1 MNHKRAIL
9 LIALVISVL
18 LVHQNVRF
26 LFLNSATALDVAAY
40 LLEEFVPSKTRH
52 TSSKAGMAACLMV
65 RDDNLL
71 LPEWIAYHFTTL
83 PLNDLVV
90 AADLGS
96 TQDVSL
102 ITKKYESLLNIT
114 VWNAS
119 DFVLRFGEIPVP
131 LNDTNHHYLH
141 RQRAFISSCAEYF
154 KHLNKTWVAFVDTDE
169 YITINR
175 AEIRNDSKDQAD
187 QAVMKQRR
195 AALQH
200 SPKTVWEALHAANE
214 ISPLLPCHGMPRLL
228 YGSLENVTCDNDQ
241 SVKDM
246 FHQYDF
252 QYVPTTIRYVQH
264 ARKGAFY
271 PSKWGKVLVDV
282 SRLSW
287 DSLGQKPKS
296 SHRPFQECPKPFFG
310 FDESILQV
318 NHYLGSW
325 ERYSARSDARRS
337 RLAFEERAYFSD
349 GVSCDDHLWE
359 WFTRFSDRVGSI
371 GRARDLLSVDF

>member
-1 MNHKRAIL
+1 MTLQL
-9 LIALVISVL
+9 LFSRTLCP
-18 LVHQNVRF
+18 
-26 LFLNSATALDVAAY
+26 
-40 LLEEFVPSKTRH
+40 LEASH
-52 TSSKAGMAACLMV
+52 SSPQEGMAACLMV

-83 PLNDLVV
+83 PLDDLVV

-102 ITKKYESLLNIT
+102 ITNKYKSLLSIT

-119 DFVLRFGEIPVP
+119 DFVMRFGEIPVP

-141 RQRAFISSCAEYF
+141 RQRAFISSCAEHF
-154 KHLNKTWVAFVDTDE
+154 KQLNKTWVAFVDTDE

-175 AEIRNDSKDQAD
+175 AEISNESKDKVAK
-187 QAVMKQRR
+187 KQRR
-195 AALQH
+195 EALQH
-200 SPKTVWEALHAANE
+200 SPMTVWKAIQVADE

-228 YGSLENVTCDNDQ
+228 YGSLENVTCDNAQ
-241 SVKDM
+241 PVKDTLHHYN
-246 FHQYDF
+246 FP
-252 QYVPTTIRYVQH
+252 YVPTTIRYVQH
-264 ARKGAFY
+264 ANKGTFY

-287 DSLGQKPKS
+287 DSLGHKPKS
-296 SHRPFQECPKPFFG
+296 SHRPFQECPKPLFDFG
-310 FDESILQV
+310 ESILQV

-325 ERYSARSDARRS
+325 ERYSARIDDRRS
-337 RLAFEERAYFSD
+337 RRAFEERAYFSD

-359 WFTRFSDRVGSI
+359 WFPQFVDRVGSVE
-371 GRARDLLSVDF
+371 RARDLLSVEI